1 VQIKDQP
8 QEFRKILHHCFK
20 NFLTPA
26 MFKSLINQKGPDL
39 EQGIV
44 RIAITVIVLGFF
56 FFAFKVAGN
65 SENKIL
71 ALSATALYLVFGMGM
86 VIVILRIQNPSTFMR
101 TLGII
106 GDIGMVTFALMIT
119 GAIGAPLYGTYLWI
133 IIGNGFRFGNKY
145 LYLAQIASITGF
157 AYATLTGNFWHQ
169 YPMLAVGL
177 LIWLVV
183 IPPYVSLLLKRLD
196 IAINNAKKADS
207 AKSKFL
213 ANMSHELRTPLNA
226 IIGYSELLADET
238 SEKGQ
243 RQYARDLKKIQHA
256 GTHLLGLINEI
267 LDLSKIEQ
275 GRMEIFTEEINISK
289 LLDEVKTTI
298 EPLAE
303 QNANQLQIQTSADVG
318 CFSSDLTK
326 LKQILYNLL
335 SNACKFTHGGLI
347 ILDVAKITESRNG
360 SIVFTIKDN
369 GIGISPEK
377 IEEIFQP
384 FKQESSETTRNFGG
398 TGLGLTISKHF
409 CELLGGQLQLQSRK
423 GEGSIFTVQLPDRL
437 PLSPISPLTQ

>member
-1 VQIKDQP
+1 MEDP
-8 QEFRKILHHCFK
+8 SSSLQEFLIP
-20 NFLTPA
+20 T
-26 MFKSLINQKGPDL
+26 MFKSLINQKGPEF

-44 RIAITVIVLGFF
+44 RIGITIFTLVFF
-56 FFAFKVAGN
+56 YFAFQYTGET
-65 SENKIL
+65 ENKIL
-71 ALSATALYLVFGMGM
+71 ALSATGLYFVFG
-86 VIVILRIQNPSTFMR
+86 IVMLITMLIGKKSSAFRR
-101 TLGII
+101 TVGII
-106 GDIGMVTFALMIT
+106 GDIGMVTFALTIT

-145 LYLAQIASITGF
+145 LYLAQIASIAGF
-157 AYATLTGNFWHQ
+157 AYATLTGTFWHQ

-196 IAINNAKKADS
+196 IAVDNAKKADS

-226 IIGYSELLADET
+226 IIGYSELLTDITHENGET
-238 SEKGQ
+238 EYAKDLEK
-243 RQYARDLKKIQHA
+243 IHHA
-256 GTHLLGLINEI
+256 GRHLLGLINEI

-303 QNANQLQIQTSADVG
+303 QNANQLQIHTPVDIG
-318 CFSSDLTK
+318 CFTSDLTK

-335 SNACKFTHGGLI
+335 SNACKFTHDGII
-347 ILDVAKITESRNG
+347 ILDVAKITENG
-360 SIVFTIKDN
+360 NGAVVFTIKDN
-369 GIGISPEK
+369 GIGISSEK
-377 IEEIFQP
+377 IDEIFQP
-384 FKQESSETTRNFGG
+384 FKQETSETTRNFGG

-409 CELLGGQLQLQSRK
+409 CELLGGQLKLQSNK
-423 GEGSIFTVQLPDRL
+423 GEGSIFTVQLPYHL
-437 PLSPISPLTQ
+437 PLSTLSPLPQ